1 MNIINLK
8 KFFLSKL
15 NNSLFIS
22 EKEKP
27 IILSILKKLDSKSY
41 YSQAL
46 HFGYSEELENQ
57 LLKSKNVCDMFLCL
71 SFFKSDTEKI
81 IKRIYKLDK
90 QYLINFVLTNMKNH
104 QSFSLTQEKNT
115 KILEVCKLI
124 PGMNK
129 ALMDLMIEDIID

>member
-8 KFFLSKL
+8 KFFLSKS
-15 NNSLFIS
+15 NNSLFTS
-22 EKEKP
+22 KKGKP
-27 IILSILKKLDSKSY
+27 IISFLDTKSY

-57 LLKSKNVCDMFLCL
+57 LLKSKDVCDLFLCL

-90 QYLINFVLTNMKNH
+90 QYLINFVLTNMKND
-104 QSFSLTQEKNT
+104 QSFRLTQEKNT
-115 KILEVCKLI
+115 KILEICKLI
-124 PGMNK
+124 PGMKK
-129 ALMDLMIEDIID
+129 ALMDLMIEDIIE